1 MRLKLGNGTCGEG
14 RSSGGFWVLEKG
26 RETGSSDTGSRSR
39 ALAGA
44 VLAPGT
50 GLHLET
56 VLILP
61 AGEGAPA
68 CAEAAP
74 QMTGC
79 LAGSSQGAAPS
90 ANTAFRLG
98 GSLPLEHQAPSPREG
113 HILSHLALLATT
125 LKAVP
130 EKLPSAAPLEG
141 KHPGGSS
148 AGLSLGDGAG
158 SFTRVPV
165 QGLWPHQRRTR
176 GGHPCALWWPLLLE
190 TLALHQVLVP
200 VAAAAQR
207 PSRARR
213 PGPLGNGRQ
222 SSPGCGASTMGTPL
236 YSHSCSIRWMGAL

>member
-1 MRLKLGNGTCGEG
+1 M
-14 RSSGGFWVLEKG
+14 
-26 RETGSSDTGSRSR
+26 
-39 ALAGA
+39 
-44 VLAPGT
+44 LAPGT

-207 PSRARR
+207 PSRA
-213 PGPLGNGRQ
+213 PGPAPRPLGERQTVLSRLRCLHNGD
-222 SSPGCGASTMGTPL
+222 SLILPLLLHEMDGCPLTSVPVAQGSLGTGLGSNSAPRPAEFP
-236 YSHSCSIRWMGAL
+236 SEKPEVPHSRPSL